1 MKVGTGYSNHPNARV
16 SGKMVAERI
25 LASGG
30 FDRPVDLVLAF
41 CSGNIDHEAY
51 FEGLQSILGRSI
63 PIIGGSSI
71 GIITNTIISYTGFPT
86 GAVAI
91 QSDTLRCRIG
101 VADRLN
107 ASEGDAGHRLMR
119 QLDIGRE
126 DELLLFF
133 YDSIRNPAHAKVP
146 PVLNASSLLIGGI
159 EDGLTPGIPVIG
171 AGLVGDFSLMKTT
184 AQFCGSSVGNQ
195 SVVGA
200 ALSGDFSVYYCIT
213 HGCTPLNGTYHQV
226 TKSDGACI
234 FELDGEPIVPIIDDL
249 YGSQDWQNKKPVD
262 LLTIG
267 INCGEK
273 YGDPVEGRYVNR
285 LITGVLPKGEGICL
299 FESDIEE
306 GAEIQ
311 FMLRDTQK
319 MIESARHNTAE
330 LMSRIQTEKRRAML
344 GFYIDCAGRAADYS
358 LTAVEEVSE
367 VQKIFNRVGCPFFG
381 FYSGVEVAP
390 LMERS
395 RGLDWT
401 GVLVILA
408 ED

>member
-1 MKVGTGYSNHPNARV
+1 MKVGTGFSNHPNARV

-25 LASGG
+25 LAGGG
-30 FDRPVDLVLAF
+30 FDRPADLVLTF
-41 CSGNIDHEAY
+41 CSGNLDHEEY
-51 FEGLQSILGRSI
+51 FEGLQSILGKSI
-63 PIIGGSSI
+63 PIIGGSTI
-71 GIITNTIISYTGFPT
+71 GIITNTIISYTGFPA

-91 QSDTLRCRIG
+91 QSDRLRCRIG

-107 ASEGDAGHRLMR
+107 TNEGDAGRRLMG
-119 QLDIGRE
+119 QLDIGSE
-126 DELLLFF
+126 DDLLLFF
-133 YDSIRNPAHAKVP
+133 YDSIRNPAREGVP
-146 PVLNASSLLIGGI
+146 PELNPSSPLIGGI
-159 EDGLTPGIPVIG
+159 EDGATAGFPVIG
-171 AGLVGDFSLMKTT
+171 AGLVGDFSLEKKTV
-184 AQFCGSSVGNQ
+184 QFCGSTVYNQ

-200 ALSGDFSVYYCIT
+200 VLSGDISVYHGIT
-213 HGCTPLNGTYHQV
+213 HGCTPLDGIYYQV

-234 FELDGEPIVPIIDDL
+234 FELDEQPIVPIIDDL
-249 YGSQDWQNKKPVD
+249 YGSQDWQSKKPLD

-273 YGDPVEGRYVNR
+273 YGDPVEGCYVNR

-299 FESDIEE
+299 FEPDIEE

-319 MIESARHNTAE
+319 MIDSARRNTAE
-330 LMSRIQTEKRRAML
+330 LMSRVRADKRRASL

-367 VQKIFNRVGCPFFG
+367 VQKIFNHHGCPFFG

-390 LMERS
+390 LLGRS
-395 RGLDWT
+395 KGLDWT

-408 ED
+408 EG